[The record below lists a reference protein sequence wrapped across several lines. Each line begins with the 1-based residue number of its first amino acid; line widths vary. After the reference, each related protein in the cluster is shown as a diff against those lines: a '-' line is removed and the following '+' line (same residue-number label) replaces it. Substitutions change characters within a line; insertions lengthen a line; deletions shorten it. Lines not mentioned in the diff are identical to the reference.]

1 MIKFYVLLFSFVLA
15 FGAISQ
21 EDHFLSG
28 NDKAYLFHTVRKSPI
43 LELNI
48 GRYLDYQGP
57 MIYLPNGEI
66 NYDSIELIIINE
78 PAILKILSAEIAK
91 APKGVLAE
99 AANKQA
105 VWELNKLLHAYR
117 KNQLEKEGLTSSF
130 NQFEKIMLSQLPA
143 VAIKTKDEQ
152 KEIHPKLMNIW
163 NPSLAFNDRLAMLDG
178 FGKWTIEE
186 KKQVIDAFNFSIN
199 AFVEQRAKQIF
210 HSLGGQADLFTNVL
224 VAAGDGSSTSGLFEE
239 REKDERGRW
248 NKGLPKAVGLFP
260 YDTFITIDEKKK
272 KNKEKI
278 EPQRYAIRNFETF
291 GEGRATKVHID
302 VWGYNS
308 EKQTTVVIEKN
319 GWSYPLFGSTASRF
333 LSPDS
338 SFTGKATYYTFIQR
352 VQNDI
357 DVLEEKISGKKGYD
371 YHIQNTDKKRK
382 DKLLQI
388 TKLEKELS
396 DARMNPI
403 TTQDRKLKTDSGRKK
418 RKKSQEKLI
427 SYYNQLKAL
436 EKKLRI
442 LQEEKQAAIDLQ
454 NEKEQQKSKML
465 DLIGRK
471 WMPFWEKD
479 GLYTFE
485 DGATYDIMTQT
496 FTFAPTLNPE
506 QFEVRLIAIPYSH
519 TSDQVDEV
527 MLHINILDAKP
538 FFNAKIQLN
547 ILDRFASDQF
557 DLDGP
562 LLKQSDSLAI
572 RQFFEAMLD
581 KNKPFKISAKG
592 GGIGEMGKNGVTVAI
607 AQNEIANYPGKTKE
621 EKDKA
626 KFSEEYQALRT
637 TGLFILIDREIKWI
651 IESFTDPVKSN
662 FIPPNKSVMEK
673 AKQYKWTNNQLLS
686 AYRTYAVMKQLQ
698 DELNIWAGKLL
709 TREEAVA
716 VIDRMNKSIEKSAVT
731 IGNRSIKFKDFE

>member
-1 MIKFYVLLFSFVLA
+1 MIKFYILLFSFAMA
-15 FGAISQ
+15 FGTISQ
-21 EDHFLSG
+21 EDHFLSAS
-28 NDKAYLFHTVRKSPI
+28 DKAYLFHTVRKSPI

-57 MIYLPNGEI
+57 MIYLSNGEI

-78 PAILKILSAEIAK
+78 PTLLKILSTEISK

-105 VWELNKLLHAYR
+105 VWELNKLLLAYR
-117 KNQLEKEGLTSSF
+117 KNQLEKEGLSDSF
-130 NQFEKIMLSQLPA
+130 IQFEKILLSQLPV
-143 VAIKTKDEQ
+143 VAIKLKDDH

-178 FGKWTIEE
+178 FGKWTIDE
-186 KKQVIDAFNFSIN
+186 KKQVIDAFNYSVN

-210 HSLGGQADLFTNVL
+210 LALGGKADLFTNVL

-260 YDTFITIDEKKK
+260 YDTKIIVDEKKK

-278 EPQRYAIRNFETF
+278 EPKRYATRNFETF
-291 GEGRATKVHID
+291 GEDRATMVHLD

-319 GWSYPLFGSTASRF
+319 GWSYPLFGSTESRF

-371 YHIQNTDKKRK
+371 YQIQYTDKKRK

-388 TKLEKELS
+388 NKLEKELS

-403 TTQDRKLKTDSGRKK
+403 ITQDRKLKTDSGRKK

-436 EKKLRI
+436 EKKISI
-442 LQEEKQAAIDLQ
+442 LKEEKQKAIDLQ
-454 NEKEQQKSKML
+454 QEKEQQKSQML
-465 DLIGRK
+465 NLIGRK
-471 WMPFWEKD
+471 WVPYWERE

-485 DGATYDIMTQT
+485 DGAKYDLLTQT
-496 FTFAPTLNPE
+496 FTFSPTSNPE
-506 QFEVRLIAIPYSH
+506 QFEIRLIAIPYSH

-547 ILDRFASDQF
+547 ILDRFASDKF
-557 DLDGP
+557 DLEGP
-562 LLKQSDSLAI
+562 LLKQNDSLAI
-572 RQFFEAMLD
+572 RQFFEAMFD
-581 KNKPFKISAKG
+581 KNKPFTINAKG
-592 GGIGEMGKNGVTVAI
+592 GGIGEMGKNGVNVAL
-607 AQNEIANYPGKTKE
+607 AQNEVANYPGVTKE
-621 EKDKA
+621 ERDNA
-626 KFSEEYQALRT
+626 KFSEEFQSLRT
-637 TGLFILIDREIKWI
+637 TGVFLLVDREIKWI

-662 FIPPNKSVMEK
+662 FIAPNKTIMEK

-686 AYRTYAVMKQLQ
+686 AYRSYAVMKQLQ
-698 DELNIWAGKLL
+698 DELIIWAGNILN
-709 TREEAVA
+709 REDAAV
-716 VIDRMNKSIEKSAVT
+716 VIDRLNKTIDKSAIT
-731 IGNRSIKFKDFE
+731 IGNRSIKFKDFK

>member
-1 MIKFYVLLFSFVLA
+1 MTKFYIFLLYLLIVFCSF
-15 FGAISQ
+15 SQ

-48 GRYLDYQGP
+48 GRYLDYRGP

-66 NYDSIELIIINE
+66 NYDSIELLIINE
-78 PAILKILSAEIAK
+78 PALLKILSSEISK

-117 KNQLEKEGLTSSF
+117 KNNLEKEGLSGAF
-130 NQFEKIMLSQLPA
+130 NRFEEEILSQLPE
-143 VAIKTKDEQ
+143 VAIRRKDD
-152 KEIHPKLMNIW
+152 KLEINPKLINIW

-178 FGKWTIEE
+178 FGKWTIQERR
-186 KKQVIDAFNFSIN
+186 QVIEAFNYATN
-199 AFVEQRAKQIF
+199 AFVENRAKEIF
-210 HSLGGQADLFTNVL
+210 LSLGGQADLFINVL

-260 YDTFITIDEKKK
+260 YDTQIILDEKKK

-278 EPQRYAIRNFETF
+278 EPLRYAIRNFETF
-291 GEGRATKVHID
+291 GEERVTKVHLD

-319 GWSYPLFGSTASRF
+319 GWSYPLFGSTESRF

-338 SFTGKATYYTFIQR
+338 SFTGKATYYTFINR
-352 VQNDI
+352 VQLDI
-357 DVLEEKISGKKGYD
+357 NVLEEKISGKRGYD
-371 YHIQNTDKKRK
+371 YQIQYTDKKRK

-388 TKLEKELS
+388 NKLEKELS

-403 TTQDRKLKTDSGRKK
+403 TTKDRKLKTESGKK
-418 RKKSQEKLI
+418 YRKKSQEKLI

-436 EKKLRI
+436 EKKIKTLK
-442 LQEEKQAAIDLQ
+442 EEKQIAIDLQ
-454 NEKEQQKSKML
+454 QEKEQQKSRML
-465 DLIGRK
+465 DLIGRR

-479 GLYTFE
+479 GFFTFE
-485 DGATYDIMTQT
+485 DGATFDLLTQT
-496 FTFAPTLNPE
+496 FTFSQSAQSE
-506 QFEVRLIAIPYSH
+506 QFEIRLIAIPYSH

-547 ILDRFASDQF
+547 IIDQFASDKF
-557 DLDGP
+557 ELDGP
-562 LLKQSDSLAI
+562 LLTQNDSLAI

-581 KNKPFKISAKG
+581 KNKPFKINAKG
-592 GGIGEMGKNGVTVAI
+592 GGIGEMGKNGVIVAL
-607 AQNEIANYPGKTKE
+607 AQNEIANYPGSTKE
-621 EKDKA
+621 ERNNA
-626 KFSEEYQALRT
+626 KFSEEFQSLRT
-637 TGLFILIDREIKWI
+637 TGVFLLVDREIKWI
-651 IESFTDPVKSN
+651 VQSFTDPVKSN
-662 FIPPNKSVMEK
+662 FLAPNKTIQEK
-673 AKQYKWTNNQLLS
+673 AKQYKWTSNQLLS

-698 DELNIWAGKLL
+698 DELNIWAGKIL
-709 TREEAVA
+709 TREEAVL
-716 VIDRMNKSIEKSAVT
+716 VIDRLNKTIDKSSIT